1 MTSRYL
7 KPRTYYLLALGL
19 AAIAFEAGR
28 RLIPQ
33 IRKEGEPVIIEAQ
46 PQPAAPASRAKAYEN
61 GSPAAAPEKKVPVK
75 KAKPATQAKSA
86 PAAPASAEGNGEI
99 PRAMDDLTQIKGI
112 GPTYAR
118 RLRDAGLATYAD
130 IAAATPDQLREVT
143 KAATMTDVSEW
154 ISSARALRQN

>member
-33 IRKEGEPVIIEAQ
+33 FRKEGEPVIIEAQ
-46 PQPAAPASRAKAYEN
+46 PQPAAPETK
-61 GSPAAAPEKKVPVK
+61 AAPEKKAPTR
-75 KAKPATQAKSA
+75 KAKPATESTGSA